1 MSDSLLPQG
10 LQHAM
15 CPCPSPPPGDCSTS
29 CPLSHDAI
37 QPAHHLLP
45 PSPPAFNFSS
55 ELALCIGWSKYWSFS
70 FKISPSNGYSR
81 LISFRIALNR
91 MCILV
96 TLNFI
101 VHNPD
106 PSSKVQIYVWSS
118 LPGIITCLFK
128 RHLKG
133 KMLKTDFLVFSMES
147 PPPSAFSI

>member
-1 MSDSLLPQG
+1 VSDSLLPQG

-15 CPCPSPPPGDCSTS
+15 LPCPSPSPGDCSTS

-37 QPAHHLLP
+37 QPSHHLLP

-55 ELALCIGWSKYWSFS
+55 ELALCIRWSNYWSFS
-70 FKISPSNGYSR
+70 FRISPSNGYSG

-91 MCILV
+91 MCILM

-133 KMLKTDFLVFSMES
+133 KMLKTDLLVFSMES